1 MITKIVAEAIVYSL
15 IYSVFMMMIFKVEG
29 VRKQLYNYPPAIQD
43 RAIERGITTQEEM
56 DATAKKN
63 KIIGLLGMIIL
74 SIIIICGVNKQF
86 TFFAGFWQSYIFLNA
101 FSLFDALVIDS
112 LWFCHGTWWVIPGT
126 EDMTEAYHDY
136 TFHWKWFFLG
146 LLMSLV
152 LAAIIGG
159 ITMLIGMLV

>member
-15 IYSVFMMMIFKVEG
+15 IYSAFMMMIFKVEG
-29 VRKQLYNYPPAIQD
+29 VRKQLYNYPPVIQA

-56 DATAKKN
+56 DTTAKRN
-63 KIIGLLGMIIL
+63 KIIGLFGMIIL

-86 TFFAGFWQSYIFLNA
+86 TFFDGFWQSYIFLNA

-112 LWFCHGTWWVIPGT
+112 IWFCHGTWWIIPGT

-136 TFHWKWFFLG
+136 AFHWKWFFLG